1 MISWVLAAAA
11 FDFEAVRSVD
21 ARLAAIA
28 QRLVTANAAICPE
41 VVPAPGIVLH
51 AVDQYEPAYREGA
64 RTAFGFAAPVAV
76 EWVVPGS
83 AAARAGV
90 RANDAVVAVGADTL
104 DRRESAETS
113 SAHRDAAQARIEAEG
128 ATAPLRLTMLRDGR
142 EQVVTIPP
150 SPGCRSRFELVLGP
164 GLTADADGRVV
175 RIGVRFFALYPDAE
189 VAAVVAHE
197 LAHDILRHRV
207 RLDAAHVDRGLLSEV
222 GRNQRLIRRTEDEA
236 DRLSIHLLR
245 NAGYDP
251 AIAIRFWRA
260 EAPKIDGGPFRS
272 RTHAGG
278 RSRAKAMAAE
288 LAAIPAIPAGTGV
301 PYAPPL
307 LRTRDEALE

>member
-1 MISWVLAAAA
+1 MIWAALAAAA
-11 FDFEAVRSVD
+11 FDYEAVRSVD

-28 QRLVTANAAICPE
+28 HRLVTANAPICPE

-51 AVDQYEPAYREGA
+51 AVDQYEPAYRAGA
-64 RTAFGFAAPVAV
+64 RAAFGFAAPVAV

-90 RANDAVVAVGADTL
+90 RANDAVVAVAGHRLAEN
-104 DRRESAETS
+104 ESPVTS
-113 SAHRDAAQARIEAEG
+113 SAHRDGAEALVEAQPAS
-128 ATAPLRLTMLRDGR
+128 APLTVTLVRGGR

-164 GLTADADGRVV
+164 GLTADADGQVIH
-175 RIGVRFFALYPDAE
+175 IGVRFFALFVDDQ

-197 LAHDILRHRV
+197 LAHDILRHRA
-207 RLDAAHVDRGLLSEV
+207 RLDAAHVDRGLLSEI

-251 AIAIRFWRA
+251 QVAIRFWRD
-260 EAPKIDGGPFRS
+260 EAPKIDGGVFRS
-272 RTHAGG
+272 RTHAAG
-278 RSRAKAMAAE
+278 RSRAQAMAAE
-288 LAAIPAIPAGTGV
+288 LATVPAGARL

-307 LRTRDEALE
+307 LATRDEVLE

>member
-1 MISWVLAAAA
+1 MILAALAAAA
-11 FDFEAVRSVD
+11 FDYEAVRSVD

-51 AVDQYEPAYREGA
+51 AVDQYEPAYRAGA
-64 RTAFGFAAPVAV
+64 RAVFGFAAPVAV

-90 RANDAVVAVGADTL
+90 RANDAVIAIGGRRL
-104 DRRESAETS
+104 DPAEATATS
-113 SAHRDAAQARIEAEG
+113 SAHRDAAQELIESQP
-128 ATAPLRLTMLRDGR
+128 ATAPLTLTIVRDGR
-142 EQVVTIPP
+142 EQVVTIAP

-164 GLTADADGRVV
+164 GLTADADGQVV
-175 RIGVRFFALYPDAE
+175 HIGVRFFALFADDQ

-197 LAHDILRHRV
+197 LAHDILRHRA
-207 RLDAAHVDRGLLSEV
+207 RLDAAHVDRGLLSEI
-222 GRNQRLIRRTEDEA
+222 GRNRRLIRRTEDEA

-245 NAGYDP
+245 NARYDP
-251 AIAIRFWRA
+251 QVAIRFWRD
-260 EAPKIDGGPFRS
+260 EAPKIDGGVFRS

-278 RSRAKAMAAE
+278 RSRAEAMATE
-288 LAAIPAIPAGTGV
+288 LAAIPVGTGV

-307 LRTRDEALE
+307 LATRDEALE